1 LPLTDK
7 QRGVIWGMSLG
18 GLIAL
23 SLVGAGI
30 LLNPFGYVDPLSTG
44 ERLGVVLR
52 AGLAPAFFVMLSI
65 GLLAR
70 HRMLTPEDIDGGG
83 LVEGT
88 PRTRQLQAILQNT
101 LEQAVLAWM
110 VYLAWAFVMPTRWLS
125 VVPLAAIAFVIGRG
139 LFMRGYAKGAP
150 ARALGFTLSFYVS
163 STMLMSVLVYL
174 VLGLVG

>member
-1 LPLTDK
+1 MPLTEK

-23 SLVGAGI
+23 ILVGAGI
-30 LLNPFGYVDPLSTG
+30 LINPFGYVDPLSTS

-70 HRMLTPEDIDGGG
+70 HRMLTPEDIDGAA
-83 LVEGT
+83 LSEGT
-88 PRTRQLQAILQNT
+88 LRTRQLQAILQNT
-101 LEQAVLAWM
+101 LEQAVLAFM
-110 VYLAWAFVMPTRWLS
+110 VYLVWAFVVPTRWLS
-125 VVPLAAIAFVIGRG
+125 VVPLAAIAFAVGRI

-163 STMLMSVLVYL
+163 SAMLMSALVYL
-174 VLGLVG
+174 IVS